1 MGGVERKHA
10 DIKASLKAAL
20 VDMADTHGSEWMDH
34 LPWVLLGRRTAYQ
47 QDLKTTAAE
56 LALGINPTLPA
67 GLIGEPGPPLENEGV
82 NELLRGLRAKND
94 RKAIQ
99 TSAHSTEN
107 INLPDLSK
115 VTHVLVKKGKH
126 PPLGAQ
132 YDRPFP
138 ITDRIGDNCIR
149 IKVGATVSGEP
160 RLELQHWNNCR
171 PAVITSHDQEEE
183 RPRPGRK
190 KKETDNS
197 ETETNTV
204 QNQEQE
210 KVNTRPVRERKKPIR
225 YS

>member
-1 MGGVERKHA
+1 
-10 DIKASLKAAL
+10 
-20 VDMADTHGSEWMDH
+20 MADTHGSEWMDH

-67 GLIGEPGPPLENEGV
+67 GLIGEPGPPLENEKV
-82 NELLRGLRAKND
+82 NELLQGLREKNE
-94 RKAIQ
+94 RKAVQ
-99 TSAHSTEN
+99 TSSHNTEK
-107 INLPDLSK
+107 INLPDLSE
-115 VTHVLVKKGKH
+115 VTHVLVKKGKP

-132 YDRPFP
+132 YDGPFP

-149 IKVGATVSGEP
+149 IKVGTTVSGEP

-171 PAVITSHDQEEE
+171 PAVIKSHDQEEE

-190 KKETDNS
+190 KKERDKEEDHN
-197 ETETNTV
+197 EKKREIPD
-204 QNQEQE
+204 QELE
-210 KVNTRPVRERKKPIR
+210 KANTRPIRERKKPIR

>member
-1 MGGVERKHA
+1 M
-10 DIKASLKAAL
+10 
-20 VDMADTHGSEWMDH
+20 
-34 LPWVLLGRRTAYQ
+34 
-47 QDLKTTAAE
+47 
-56 LALGINPTLPA
+56 
-67 GLIGEPGPPLENEGV
+67 
-82 NELLRGLRAKND
+82 
-94 RKAIQ
+94 
-99 TSAHSTEN
+99 
-107 INLPDLSK
+107 
-115 VTHVLVKKGKH
+115 VKKGKP

-132 YDRPFP
+132 YDGPFL

-210 KVNTRPVRERKKPIR
+210 KANTRPVRERKKPIR

>member
-1 MGGVERKHA
+1 
-10 DIKASLKAAL
+10 
-20 VDMADTHGSEWMDH
+20 MDH

-47 QDLKTTAAE
+47 QDLQTTPAE

-67 GLIGEPGPPLENEGV
+67 GLIGEPSPPLENKEV
-82 NELLRGLRAKND
+82 NELLQGLREKND

-99 TSAHSTEN
+99 TSKHRTEQ

-115 VTHVLVKKGKH
+115 VTHVLVKKGKP

-132 YDRPFP
+132 YDGPFP

-149 IKVGATVSGEP
+149 IRVGTTVAGEP

-171 PAVITSHDQEEE
+171 PAVMKSHEQEEE

-190 KKETDNS
+190 KKENQNTEEKDIIDKGQ
-197 ETETNTV
+197 ETN
-204 QNQEQE
+204 
-210 KVNTRPVRERKKPIR
+210 NTRPKREKKKPLR